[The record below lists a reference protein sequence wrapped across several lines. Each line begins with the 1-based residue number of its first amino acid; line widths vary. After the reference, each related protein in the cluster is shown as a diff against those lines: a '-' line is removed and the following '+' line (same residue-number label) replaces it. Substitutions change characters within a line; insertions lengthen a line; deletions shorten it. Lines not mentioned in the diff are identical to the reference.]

1 MVTKD
6 YYSLA
11 EAANILGKSKETL
24 RRWDR
29 DGKFVAAR
37 EPISNYRVY
46 KKAQLNLFAGLLS
59 NELED
64 NTDNSVLSNNNYNVL
79 ELFAGAGGL
88 ALGLEKAGLKCVA
101 LNEIDKWACQTLRN
115 NRPNWNVLEGDVK
128 SFDFTTYKGNV
139 EVVTGGF
146 PCQSFS
152 YAGKRLGFN
161 DARGT
166 LFYEFARVV
175 KEVNPLIC
183 IGENVKGLLSHDKG
197 KTLKGMISILDEI
210 GYRVAPIKVLKAINY
225 RVPQKRERLILVG
238 IRKDIDIEFNYPKPH
253 NKIYN
258 LSDALKKGELYDC
271 DVPKSKGSEY
281 PKHKK
286 EVLDLIPPKGYWR
299 DLPINMQKD
308 YMGKSF
314 YLGGGKTGMARRIGW
329 DEPSLTL
336 TCSPAQKQT
345 ERCHP
350 DETRPFTVRE
360 YARIQTFPDNWTF
373 AGSISQQYKQIGNAV
388 PCNLGQEV
396 GYSLIRFLNEYYE
409 KSNKS
414 EVLISSAK
422 AM

>member
-6 YYSLA
+6 YYSLS
-11 EAANILGKSKETL
+11 EAAEVLGKSKETL

-29 DGKFVAAR
+29 DGKLDAVR
-37 EPISNYRVY
+37 EPVSNYRVY
-46 KKAQLNLFAGLLS
+46 RKEDINSLIEPLLTEID
-59 NELED
+59 NNID
-64 NTDNSVLSNNNYNVL
+64 NTEIPLKNYNVL

-88 ALGLEKAGLKCVA
+88 AIGLEQSGIKCAA
-101 LNEIDKWACQTLRN
+101 LNEIDKWACATLRE
-115 NRPNWNVLEGDVK
+115 NRPNWNILEGDIK
-128 SFDFTTYKGNV
+128 DFDFSEYENQV
-139 EVVTGGF
+139 EIVTGGF
-146 PCQSFS
+146 PCQAFS
-152 YAGKRLGFN
+152 YAGKKLGLE

-197 KTLKGMISILDEI
+197 KTLEGMISILDEI
-210 GYRVAPIKVLKAINY
+210 GYNVVPVQVLKAINY
-225 RVPQKRERLILVG
+225 KVPQKRERLILVG
-238 IRKDIDIEFNYPKPH
+238 IRKDIEVEYEYPAPY
-253 NKIYN
+253 NVIYN
-258 LSDALKKGELYDC
+258 LSDALKKGELYDT
-271 DVPKSKGSEY
+271 DVPKSGDSKY
-281 PKHKK
+281 PEHKK
-286 EVLDLIPPKGYWR
+286 QILDLVPPKGYWR
-299 DLPINMQKD
+299 DLPLDIQKE

-360 YARIQTFPDNWTF
+360 YARIQTFPDNWNF

-388 PCNLGQEV
+388 PCNLGKEL
-396 GYSLIRFLNEYYE
+396 GYSIIKFLNKVYS

-414 EVLISSAK
+414 DSSISLAK
-422 AM
+422 AI